1 VLVELVGGVAGTAA
15 VVSADFNGWGTN
27 SDYRTWA
34 ATPLFYVGVVL
45 IVTGAAG
52 AIWLALPV
60 RSAPRAALAIMILVG
75 ATVSVDGVMAYYKR
89 ARRRLPSSRSR
100 KN

>member
-1 VLVELVGGVAGTAA
+1 M
-15 VVSADFNGWGTN
+15 
-27 SDYRTWA
+27 
-34 ATPLFYVGVVL
+34 FYVGVVL

-60 RSAPRAALAIMILVG
+60 WSAPRAALAIMILVG